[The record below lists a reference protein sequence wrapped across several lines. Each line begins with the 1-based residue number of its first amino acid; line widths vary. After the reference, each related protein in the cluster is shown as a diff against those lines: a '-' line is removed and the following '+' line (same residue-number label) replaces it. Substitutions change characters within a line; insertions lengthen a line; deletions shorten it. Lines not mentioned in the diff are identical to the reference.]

1 MIFMKES
8 KARARG
14 SMVKAE
20 NTVVLQRQAKGGEG
34 GKKDAE
40 HKRKREEETG
50 NTVRPFVCQS
60 GERKSHTILY

>member
-40 HKRKREEETG
+40 HKRGKERG
-50 NTVRPFVCQS
+50 RD
-60 GERKSHTILY
+60 GEHGAAFCLPKWRT